1 MEMVCVFFV
10 FQWAKRIRRINS
22 QPKLQISDEEIDH
35 VYRTFAKSHRQK
47 LMGYYQLKSM
57 LGPLIE
63 GLILLDRLQWLA
75 EKQVLMNKLQNLCS
89 LKLQKACMPLISFP
103 CCCLKKKTCI
113 IVEICHSIQDPEV
126 IPTEEKIKIHGFS

>member
-1 MEMVCVFFV
+1 MEMVCVFLF
-10 FQWAKRIRRINS
+10 FNGLKKIRRINS

-75 EKQVLMNKLQNLCS
+75 EKQVL
-89 LKLQKACMPLISFP
+89 
-103 CCCLKKKTCI
+103 
-113 IVEICHSIQDPEV
+113 IQV
-126 IPTEEKIKIHGFS
+126 AKFVLTQITKRVYASN

>member
-1 MEMVCVFFV
+1 MVCVFLWF
-10 FQWAKRIRRINS
+10 FFNGLKKIRRINS

-75 EKQVLMNKLQNLCS
+75 EKQD
-89 LKLQKACMPLISFP
+89 
-103 CCCLKKKTCI
+103 
-113 IVEICHSIQDPEV
+113 IVKDAYLVKMFDAVVSPRCYSIV
-126 IPTEEKIKIHGFS
+126 A